1 LQNPIIV
8 LKFGSSVLTT
18 PADMPNAVHEIYR
31 WYRQGA
37 RVIAVVSAIGDATDR
52 LLTEAR
58 QLAAEPQ
65 PYATAELLATG
76 ERASAAL
83 LGVALDRSGILAR
96 VLNPREIGLT
106 VTGNPLDSELTGVN
120 LARVRELLAE
130 YPVLVVPG
138 FFGTDAAGRTHVLGR
153 GGSDLSAV
161 FLAHTVGASR
171 CRLIKDV
178 DGVYEADPSLVQ
190 TNALA
195 QTAMPR
201 RFATLTYRDA
211 LQVAAPLVQPKAV
224 AFLEQRG
231 GCAEV
236 AAGAQGHE
244 TTLHAAATVL
254 AETSVHAGATRL
266 PSRVLLLGLGTV
278 GFGVYQRLHANAQ
291 HFEVVGALVRDRGKY
306 ERLEVP
312 GGLLRTRIE
321 QILKIRC
328 DIVVDALPGVA
339 PSRQL
344 VEHFLAS
351 GVHVV
356 SANKALIAL
365 HGPALLKLAAGSGA
379 TLSYSAAVGG
389 ATPMIEAVQR
399 CAAHRAPASATSL
412 AAVLNGTCNFVLER
426 CAAGATL
433 HEAVAQATREGF
445 AEADPGDD
453 LSGQDAARKIH
464 ILCRHAFGAEAQG
477 SEVQALDEAVARGAR
492 ESTVR
497 GMKLRQ
503 VARATRCDD
512 EVNVTVKFEEV
523 PADSPFGRISGAWNA
538 LQILGQDGGAHV
550 VTGRGAGR
558 WPTTEAVMADLF
570 EMRRRAS

>member
-1 LQNPIIV
+1 MQNPIIV

-83 LGVALDRSGILAR
+83 LGVALDRSGIPAR
-96 VLNPREIGLT
+96 VLNPREIRLT
-106 VTGNPLDSELTGVN
+106 VTGSPLDSELTAVN
-120 LARVRELLAE
+120 LVRLRELLAE

-138 FFGTDAAGRTHVLGR
+138 FFGTDTAGRTHVLGR

-161 FLAHTVGASR
+161 FLAHAVGASR

-190 TNALA
+190 TNTLA
-195 QTAMPR
+195 HTARPR
-201 RFATLTYRDA
+201 RFVTLTYHDA

-224 AFLEQRG
+224 AFLEKRG

-236 AAGAQGHE
+236 AACVQGHE
-244 TTLHAAATVL
+244 TTVHAAATVL
-254 AETSVHAGATRL
+254 AETAVHAGATQL

-278 GFGVYQRLHANAQ
+278 GFGVYQRLNANAQ
-291 HFEVVGALVRDRGKY
+291 HFEVVGTLVRDRGKY

-321 QILKIRC
+321 QISKIRC
-328 DIVVDALPGVA
+328 DIVVDALPGIA

-365 HGPALLKLAAGSGA
+365 HGSALLKLAAGSGA

-399 CAAHRAPASATSL
+399 CATHRALASVTSL

-433 HEAVAQATREGF
+433 HEAVAEATREGF

-453 LSGQDAARKIH
+453 LSGQDAARKLR

-477 SEVQALDEAVARGAR
+477 SEVQALDSAVVRGAR
-492 ESTVR
+492 ELTIR
-497 GMKLRQ
+497 GMRLRQ
-503 VARATRCDD
+503 VARATRCHD
-512 EVNVTVKFEEV
+512 EVRMTVKFEEV
-523 PADSPFGRISGAWNA
+523 PADSPFGRVSGAWNA
-538 LQILGQDGGAHV
+538 LQILGQDGAARV
-550 VTGRGAGR
+550 ITGRGAGR

-570 EMRRRAS
+570 EMRR